1 MRSIIPLLGLLVFS
15 IPGVATAQGFQG
27 IEIFGGYAYLGNNL
41 SSTYSPFY
49 LSAVPFGNNF
59 PLNGWQASLTENA
72 TDWLGLTQEFG
83 GLRDK
88 EDPGFGQPF
97 QYVFNS
103 FWAAIFLSAPQGS
116 NAFCPR
122 VVWLRPDKGLVAGY
136 ESISDKQLL
145 CNGAGRRDGR
155 QGVSTHGRSPFPGRL
170 LPDAGFWQHPEQ
182 SAIFSRAGL
191 PLRGPRTLTCHSRR
205 DLSGM
210 RKP

>member
-83 GLRDK
+83 GSTGQRGSRVWTTISVCFQFFLGRD
-88 EDPGFGQPF
+88 
-97 QYVFNS
+97 
-103 FWAAIFLSAPQGS
+103 
-116 NAFCPR
+116 
-122 VVWLRPDKGLVAGY
+122 
-136 ESISDKQLL
+136 
-145 CNGAGRRDGR
+145 
-155 QGVSTHGRSPFPGRL
+155 FPIR
-170 LPDAGFWQHPEQ
+170 A
-182 SAIFSRAGL
+182 SRE
-191 PLRGPRTLTCHSRR
+191 
-205 DLSGM
+205 
-210 RKP
+210 